1 MRYCAKKVFP
11 RIMGELNYGD
21 TILNSCETSGFVMQF
36 DYDLSGNMTVLTT
49 PSEVEH
55 DFLYDLVDRNIGY
68 LAPLSGS

>member
-1 MRYCAKKVFP
+1 
-11 RIMGELNYGD
+11 
-21 TILNSCETSGFVMQF
+21 MQF